1 VRSLLLLLIPL
12 PAVADVDPRLEFAK
26 GLLDQSRGKQE
37 EAVARFEAARQAD
50 PMAVPLVR
58 RAAGRF
64 MAEGNLAKAVTLY
77 RELAAATPDNLD
89 NQLAY
94 ADFLRSEGR
103 GDGLAEKMAGET
115 LEMALK
121 RFPAHPSILERLFRS
136 AENRGDHERSR
147 QLFDKL
153 IASPPLDPAAM
164 LMAESW
170 SNLLFA
176 GNDASA
182 RERLDKLFQAS
193 ADTFPRHSALARA
206 ASDHFRKSDRL
217 DVAISILQKHAEAAP
232 ADLDLRTRLGILQFA
247 ALQDQAGEATLKEV
261 LTIDPRRAIAHDA
274 LAKFYRQHNQPEPAR
289 EHAAQVL
296 RIRGGDP
303 SAFVSLADEW
313 LAADQP
319 KPARILLEKAA
330 YDHPADP
337 SIAAKLAIAPRRD
350 PETRAHASILF
361 RQAESLIPTGTAP
374 DPAFLSESAD
384 CLIEEKRTSA
394 AEDRL
399 RKAIRAFPPDAKKET
414 ASTLRKLAGLWESQN
429 KNADAARALRQR
441 ADSLDPAK

>member
-1 VRSLLLLLIPL
+1 MRSLLLLLIPL
-12 PAVADVDPRLEFAK
+12 PSLAEVDPRLEFAK
-26 GLLDQSRGKQE
+26 GLLDQSRGKEE
-37 EAVARFEAARQAD
+37 EAVARFEAARQVD
-50 PMAVPLVR
+50 PTAMPLVR
-58 RAAGRF
+58 RAAGRL
-64 MAEGNLAKAVTLY
+64 MAEGSLAKAVSLY
-77 RELAAATPDNLD
+77 RELAAATPDNLS

-103 GDGLAEKMAGET
+103 GDGLAEKLAGET

-121 RFPAHPSILERLFRS
+121 RFPASTAILERLFRS

-153 IASPPLDPAAM
+153 IAKPPLDPAAM
-164 LMAESW
+164 LMAETW

-193 ADTFPRHSALARA
+193 TDAAPRHSALARA
-206 ASDHFRKSDRL
+206 ASDHFRKGDHM
-217 DVAISILQKHAEAAP
+217 DVAIAILQKHAKAAP
-232 ADLDLRTRLGILQFA
+232 ADLELRTRLGILQFA

-261 LTIDPRRAIAHDA
+261 LAVDPRRAIAHDA

-289 EHAAQVL
+289 EHAAEVL

-303 SAFVSLADEW
+303 SSFVSLADEW

-337 SIAAKLAIAPRRD
+337 TVAAKLAIATRRD
-350 PETRAHASILF
+350 PDTRTHASILF
-361 RQAESLIPTGTAP
+361 RQAESLIPTGAAP

-384 CLIEEKRTSA
+384 CLIEEKRIPA

-414 ASTLRKLAGLWESQN
+414 AATLRKLASLWESQN